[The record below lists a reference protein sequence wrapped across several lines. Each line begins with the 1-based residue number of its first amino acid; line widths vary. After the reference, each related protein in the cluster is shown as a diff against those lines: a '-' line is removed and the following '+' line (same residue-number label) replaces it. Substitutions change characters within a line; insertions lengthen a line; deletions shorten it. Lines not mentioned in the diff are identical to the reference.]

1 MLAMS
6 RIWPLSR
13 MAISSPEPHLRLRL
27 YRLGCVGGGFR
38 EKAMTADRKDPSAI
52 DRLPEDRNWIGST
65 GLDRRK
71 LLLSG
76 AFAAGFAAAC
86 RPVSSSA
93 VQTSGEGLKEENVS
107 IKASDGFA
115 LPAFVARPAGA
126 KAAPVICVVHEIFG
140 VHEWIRDIC
149 RRFARAGYYAIAP
162 DLFAR
167 HGDATKIADFRQL
180 IETIVSK
187 APDAQVLADIDATYA
202 WAGSNGGDA
211 ARRGVT
217 GFCWGGRI
225 VWLYAAHSADL
236 DAGVAFYGRLVSDK
250 TPLQPFSAIDQAP
263 ALKAPVL
270 GQYGGLDKG
279 IPLADVDAM
288 RAALK
293 AAGKSPPDEITVY
306 PHADHGFM
314 ADYRPSYD
322 EAAAKAAWDATLG
335 WFGRYVKGGR

>member
-1 MLAMS
+1 MS
-6 RIWPLSR
+6 NESEGS
-13 MAISSPEPHLRLRL
+13 AKPE
-27 YRLGCVGGGFR
+27 
-38 EKAMTADRKDPSAI
+38 
-52 DRLPEDRNWIGST
+52 RLPEDCNWIDSM

-71 LLLSG
+71 LLMTG

-93 VQTSGEGLKEENVS
+93 VQTSGEGLKQERVS
-107 IKASDGFA
+107 IRASDGFA
-115 LPAFVARPAGA
+115 LPAYVARPEGA
-126 KAAPVICVVHEIFG
+126 KKSPVIVVVHEIFG

-167 HGDATKIADFRQL
+167 HGDATKIADIKQL
-180 IETIVSK
+180 VSSIVSK

-202 WAGSNGGDA
+202 WAGSHGGNA
-211 ARRGVT
+211 ARRGIT
-217 GFCWGGRI
+217 GFCWGGRV
-225 VWLYAAHSADL
+225 VWLYAAHSAQL

-250 TPLQPFSAIDQAP
+250 TALQPLSAIEQAG

-279 IPLADVDAM
+279 IPVADVEAM

-293 AAGKSPPDEITVY
+293 QAGKSPPDAITVY
-306 PHADHGFM
+306 PEADHGFM
-314 ADYRPSYD
+314 ADYRPSYN
-322 EAAAKAAWDATLG
+322 EAAAKAAWTATLE
-335 WFGRYVKGGR
+335 WFGRYVKGGK